1 VVSFFYRAILV
12 YLFERTDV
20 YILSVCLVKFLPAC
34 PLSHKLDATTT
45 PSTNDSKNARCTLAL
60 TPHSLSADGV
70 LCYDYAVY
78 ALRSQL
84 PAPLDL
90 WSASHATRATH
101 LRRTKAEASA
111 SVVGIRE
118 YTFFGFLS
126 SFSSVP
132 PFDF

>member
-1 VVSFFYRAILV
+1 
-12 YLFERTDV
+12 
-20 YILSVCLVKFLPAC
+20 
-34 PLSHKLDATTT
+34 
-45 PSTNDSKNARCTLAL
+45 L
-60 TPHSLSADGV
+60 T
-70 LCYDYAVY
+70 AVY

-90 WSASHATRATH
+90 WSASHATRAIH

-111 SVVGIRE
+111 SVVEIRE
-118 YTFFGFLS
+118 YTFFGFLSSLSRQTDTRNLVYYFLS